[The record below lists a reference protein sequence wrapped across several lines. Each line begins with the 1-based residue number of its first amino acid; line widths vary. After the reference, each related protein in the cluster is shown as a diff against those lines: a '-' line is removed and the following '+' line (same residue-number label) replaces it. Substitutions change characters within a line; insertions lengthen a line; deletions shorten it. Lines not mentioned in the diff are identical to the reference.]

1 MANEEIEIPGNVLVH
16 CPKVQFNLARMS
28 ACVNCEHFSGLEDR
42 FPGSQMRFSVRYSVM
57 CRHDPVKRELKELA
71 E

>member
-1 MANEEIEIPGNVLVH
+1 MNEVVIPNNVLVH
-16 CPKVQFNLARMS
+16 CPKVKFNLARVT
-28 ACVNCEHFSGLEDR
+28 ACASCEHFSGLLDR
-42 FPGSQMRFSVRYSVM
+42 FPGGEMPFAQRFIVQ